1 MNIIFGSAV
10 KEIPDSYTI
19 LELDT
24 FRLPNSS
31 EPVPFYCLV
40 EKIPLGDFATIEH
53 WKKIH
58 NDVLRLYKQRQWN
71 YCEQALQGLMGK
83 WNGEVDTFYQSL
95 LDRVKEYQE
104 NPPPDDWDGILDKK

>member
-1 MNIIFGSAV
+1 MNIIFGPAA
-10 KEIPDSYTI
+10 KEIPDSYTM

-24 FRLPNSS
+24 FRLPNTP

-40 EKIPLGDFATIEH
+40 EKIPLGDFETLEY

-58 NDVLRLYKQRQWN
+58 ADMISQYQQKHWD
-71 YCEQALQGLMGK
+71 YCEQAIQSLMGR

-95 LDRVKEYQE
+95 LERVTQYKQT
-104 NPPPDDWDGILDKK
+104 PPAQDWDGVLDKS